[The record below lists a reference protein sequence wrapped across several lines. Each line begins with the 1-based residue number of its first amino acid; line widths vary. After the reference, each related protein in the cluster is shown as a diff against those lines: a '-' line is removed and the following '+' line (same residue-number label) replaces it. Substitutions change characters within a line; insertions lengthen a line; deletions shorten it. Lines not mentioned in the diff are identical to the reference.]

1 MTEKEVVIRNDIHIF
16 HYSINAS
23 GMKVIEFG
31 AIFLL
36 VIAVIVYPFTHFDP
50 PAWKIVPLILSPI
63 AIVLFGMAQHW
74 RRFAKKA
81 FLAYDDEFLFVGN
94 NPGAVDCIPWAKLN
108 VKNSGLADPNA
119 GANILMNIEGNKIR
133 LRLFTPLVCIPD
145 FQTVLYTI
153 LTHINENEK
162 ANKSKEA

>member
-1 MTEKEVVIRNDIHIF
+1 MTEKEVYSRNDIHIF
-16 HYSINAS
+16 HYSINAA

-36 VIAVIVYPFTHFDP
+36 VIAVLIYPFTHFDP
-50 PAWKIVPLILSPI
+50 PAWKIVPLVLAPI
-63 AIVLFGMAQHW
+63 AIVLFAVAQHW
-74 RRFAKKA
+74 RRFAKRA
-81 FLAYDDEFLFVGN
+81 FIAYDDEFLFVGN
-94 NPGAVDCIPWAKLN
+94 NPNAVDAIPWSKLN
-108 VKNSGLADPNA
+108 IKNSGLADPNA
-119 GANILMNIEGNKIR
+119 GANILMQFEDSKVR

-162 ANKSKEA
+162 ANKS